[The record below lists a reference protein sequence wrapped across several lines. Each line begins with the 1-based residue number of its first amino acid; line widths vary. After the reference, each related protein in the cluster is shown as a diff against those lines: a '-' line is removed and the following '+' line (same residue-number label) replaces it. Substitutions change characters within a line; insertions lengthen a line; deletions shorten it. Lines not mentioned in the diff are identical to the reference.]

1 MKQGH
6 NDETPEWEKDLKDVC
21 VDTFSPP
28 EQDPNEEDRAYDAL
42 RTQQLIN
49 DTNAVCRIL
58 RNNPLDTEKMV
69 RELVEYVDSV
79 RRFG

>member
-6 NDETPEWEKDLKDVC
+6 NDEVPAYQEDNL
-21 VDTFSPP
+21 DTFSPP
-28 EQDPNEEDRAYDAL
+28 QEPDPDDAYDAL
-42 RTQQLIN
+42 RTEQLIN

-69 RELVEYVDSV
+69 NELVDYVDSV

>member
-28 EQDPNEEDRAYDAL
+28 EKDPDDAYDAL

-49 DTNAVCRIL
+49 DTNADCRIL
-58 RNNPLDTEKMV
+58 RDNPLDTEKMV
-69 RELVEYVDSV
+69 DQLVDYVDSV

>member
-6 NDETPEWEKDLKDVC
+6 NDEIPQWEKDLTDVC

-28 EQDPNEEDRAYDAL
+28 EKDPDDAYDAL

-58 RNNPLDTEKMV
+58 RDNPLDTEKMV
-69 RELVEYVDSV
+69 NQLVDYVDSV

>member
-6 NDETPEWEKDLKDVC
+6 NDETPEWEKDLTDVC

-42 RTQQLIN
+42 RSQQLIN

-69 RELVEYVDSV
+69 RELVDYVDSV

>member
-6 NDETPEWEKDLKDVC
+6 NDEIPQWEKDLTDVC

-28 EQDPNEEDRAYDAL
+28 EKDPDDAYDAL

-49 DTNAVCRIL
+49 DKNAVCRIL
-58 RNNPLDTEKMV
+58 RDNPLDTEKMV
-69 RELVEYVDSV
+69 NQLVDYVDSV